1 MGIAMEYGALV
12 LGAGD
17 LGLGLWALW
26 RLWGRGQSG
35 RLLGLGLLAWTLGDL
50 CLALAPALKT
60 LGLELSP
67 LWQRLGTLAELP
79 LETLGW
85 FLLYDVEGFRGL
97 QIFIIITQLAA
108 MLVYI
113 VWPSIQDL
121 RPTEFPRDNFLTRVM
136 AFIYS
141 FDTPTGVCPSLH
153 VAYSVGM
160 ASAWCKCKKAPA
172 AWKGFVVLSA
182 VVISIATAFVKQH
195 SIIDVFAALPLAAL
209 AEILTYH
216 VILPRLEKRRAGR
229 GDQRPS

>member
-1 MGIAMEYGALV
+1 MPKPMVDYRKFRFSKLNTPEFSHLK
-12 LGAGD
+12 
-17 LGLGLWALW
+17 
-26 RLWGRGQSG
+26 
-35 RLLGLGLLAWTLGDL
+35 LLGGWIVYFILYFLTENLIPVERCHLVHSALDDLIPFHEAFLIPSCFWYLLIAV
-50 CLALAPALKT
+50 
-60 LGLELSP
+60 S
-67 LWQRLGTLAELP
+67 
-79 LETLGW
+79 LGW

-216 VILPRLEKRRAGR
+216 VILPRLEKRKMRR
-229 GDQRPS
+229 REQRPS